1 MNNMISFILD
11 LQPVPKGRPRATR
24 TGRIY
29 TPKTTAEYEAS
40 IAKMVGHHQALMGA
54 LSLEA
59 TFILKRPVSTPKSR
73 SGRFL
78 KAGSRGDLDNYVKSL
93 LDGLQRGGVVPND
106 AAVVEIKA
114 SKVYAAL
121 GESPHIEVKLW
132 SLGEMVELTASPLEG
147 DEDEKSA

>member
-1 MNNMISFILD
+1 MIEIKLD
-11 LQPVPKGRPRATR
+11 LRPVPKGRPRATR

-29 TPKTTAEYEAS
+29 TPKATAEYEAS
-40 IAKMVGHHQALMGA
+40 IAKMVSHYQALMGA
-54 LSLEA
+54 LSLDV
-59 TFILKRPVSTPKSR
+59 TFVMKRPASTPKSR
-73 SGRFL
+73 VGRFL

-114 SKVYAAL
+114 NKVYAAL

-132 SLGEMVELTASPLEG
+132 SLGEMVELTALPLE
-147 DEDEKSA
+147 DNEDEKSA

>member
-1 MNNMISFILD
+1 MISFTLD

-40 IAKMVGHHQALMGA
+40 IAKMVSHHQALLGA
-54 LSLEA
+54 LSLEV
-59 TFILKRPVSTPKSR
+59 TFILKRPASTPKSR

-114 SKVYAAL
+114 NKVYAAL
-121 GESPHIEVKLW
+121 DESPHIEVKLW
-132 SLGEMVELTASPLEG
+132 SLGEMVELTASPLED